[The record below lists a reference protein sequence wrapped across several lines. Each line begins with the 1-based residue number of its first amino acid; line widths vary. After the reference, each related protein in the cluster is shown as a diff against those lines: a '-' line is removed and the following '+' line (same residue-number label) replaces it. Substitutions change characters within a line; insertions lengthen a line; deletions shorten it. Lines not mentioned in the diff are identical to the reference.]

1 MKMLD
6 IVLVAGGTPGLA
18 QQVFSHATET
28 HDTTIGPL
36 VPAVKGNETVNVSTM
51 VATICDAPAFLLF
64 NPNQ

>member
-1 MKMLD
+1 MKMLG

-18 QQVFSHATET
+18 QEGFSNATET
-28 HDTTIGPL
+28 RDTMIGPL
-36 VPAVKGNETVNVSTM
+36 VLAVKGNETVNVSTM